1 MKKKTVVTVV
11 AVTAALAV
19 GPTAAAV
26 ATDGFSPPHDETQ
39 YGPTAPM
46 NVVGYD
52 AEVAEAH
59 GYRIETDE
67 NGNQYSVPVTAEA
80 IAEQARDEAAA
91 RDSVL
96 PR

>member
-1 MKKKTVVTVV
+1 MKNKKVVTVV

-26 ATDGFSPPHDETQ
+26 ATGGFSPADDESE
-39 YGPTAPM
+39 YGSTAPM
-46 NVVGYD
+46 YVVGYD

-91 RDSVL
+91 RSSAP